1 MTRALTTLA
10 LLASTAA
17 SAVEVVEISAPIFP
31 KVLVLYAGEGSN
43 YPVSQAAREQL
54 AADSALTYATLLTTC
69 AALPQYSAL
78 ALQTPTAP
86 VLSALQLNTN
96 YQVVAQCSYEQ
107 YTAKPYWIPQL
118 VNDVD
123 ICESQLGQEWHLLA
137 ESDLATFTN
146 ADYVFFQNTLTEASN
161 ANNNTTFWGSFY
173 FGLKVFLR
181 AADGSIKA
189 GDLAPGVAQR
199 VSTLTY
205 PQGLGPL
212 HHYEGGLALRCIR
225 RTQVP

>member
-1 MTRALTTLA
+1 MKRALTVLS

-31 KVLVLYAGEGSN
+31 KVLVLYAQEGTA
-43 YPVSQAAREQL
+43 YPATQPAREAL
-54 AADSALTYATLLTTC
+54 VANASLTYASLLTTC
-69 AALPQYSAL
+69 AAQPQYSAI
-78 ALQTPTAP
+78 ALQTSAAGPLTA
-86 VLSALQLNTN
+86 AQLNTN

-123 ICESQLGQEWHLLA
+123 ICESQLGQDWHLLA

-181 AADGSIKA
+181 AADGTIKA
-189 GDLAPGVAQR
+189 GDLAPGVPQR